1 MKQNR
6 FQSPV
11 VWASIAAQV
20 LSLLVVLGVI
30 DTGLSDA
37 VNAAVVSALE
47 VLVAVG
53 VLNNPTAG
61 NSF

>member
-30 DTGLSDA
+30 DTGLSDS

>member
-11 VWASIAAQV
+11 VWASIAAQM